1 MAIARWRPTNDLASL
16 HSTMDRVFS
25 DVFGDT
31 FAGPSDEGEGGMAP
45 TFYLPVDIRENDD
58 RYVVQ
63 APIPGFRPEDV
74 EVAFSDGVLTITAT
88 RREER
93 EDREGR
99 YLRREIAFGN
109 YQRRIAMPAD
119 VQAENIRAR
128 YDNGVLTIE
137 VPRSSRPQPHRIEV
151 QPGEQRR
158 QELGDGSASSSSD
171 ASTRS
176 SSESSTDAT
185 GQSST
190 DATDQSSTG
199 ATSQETRESSSR
211 TGEASTQQK

>member
-1 MAIARWRPTNDLASL
+1 
-16 HSTMDRVFS
+16 MDRMFS

-31 FAGPSDEGEGGMAP
+31 FGGPSDEGEGGMAP

-93 EDREGR
+93 EEREGR

-109 YQRRIAMPAD
+109 YQRRIAMPGD

-137 VPRSSRPQPHRIEV
+137 VPRSSRPQPRRIEV
-151 QPGEQRR
+151 QPGEQSR

-171 ASTRS
+171 ASARS
-176 SSESSTDAT
+176 SSE
-185 GQSST
+185 SST

-199 ATSQETRESSSR
+199 ATNQESSETSSR
-211 TGEASTQQK
+211 TREASTQKT

>member
-1 MAIARWRPTNDLASL
+1 MAIERWRPTNDLASL
-16 HSTMDRVFS
+16 HSTMDRMFS

-88 RREER
+88 RREQR
-93 EDREGR
+93 EEREGR
-99 YLRREIAFGN
+99 YLHREIAFGN
-109 YQRRIAMPAD
+109 YQRRIAMPGD

-137 VPRSSRPQPHRIEV
+137 VPRSSRPQPRRIEV
-151 QPGEQRR
+151 LPGEQSR
-158 QELGDGSASSSSD
+158 LGDGLASSSSD

-176 SSESSTDAT
+176 SSENSTDTT

-199 ATSQETRESSSR
+199 ATNQEPRETSSR
-211 TGEASTQQK
+211 TREASTQQR